1 MAGTVHGGPGT
12 GQTMLGA
19 GQSADAG
26 TGSLIDAFIA
36 GVEGIR
42 LTLVDLRL
50 SLTKAIADYA
60 VHPWLAAITV
70 AGIIAAMIAMNAIYM
85 AVKGNAEAMA
95 VIAFLQGVW
104 QTVLTIGNF
113 FQVDTLITLIRLG
126 DLLIDSFHVELAKIY
141 TALGSL
147 SSELSRDMSFVM
159 VFTETARAIMHSA
172 YAISGN
178 AWLKGEVAFADSMS
192 GWLAGLKD
200 KFDTYMR
207 NPEQIFIDIQHSI
220 SAAAKEESDTQVA
233 NIFAAID
240 IVADTAKNTVDETT
254 KLIDEIDRIK
264 KNAPKEIQEAI
275 DVWYVPF
282 HEEYDRFID
291 EKWDPWWEKT
301 DRAMGLVADL
311 IESHDIDIE
320 KIKLTIKTPYDFFM
334 VLFGLPT
341 EAQAAE
347 IERTRDI
354 MLKLLEDTTVETDPF
369 AEAHRM
375 RLASSADPLEVV
387 YLPAGPSYTT
397 AESYRIPESP
407 PHDQY
412 DSWYRGEY

>member
-1 MAGTVHGGPGT
+1 
-12 GQTMLGA
+12 MLGSVQA
-19 GQSADAG
+19 GDAG

-42 LTLVDLRL
+42 LTLVNLRL
-50 SLTKAIADYA
+50 ALTNAIADYA

-104 QTVLTIGNF
+104 QTVLTIGSF

-147 SSELSRDMSFVM
+147 SSELSKDMSFVM

-172 YAISGN
+172 YAISN
-178 AWLKGEVAFADSMS
+178 NSWLKGEVAFADSMS
-192 GWLAGLKD
+192 VWLGGLKD
-200 KFDTYMR
+200 KFDAYMR

-220 SAAAKEESDTQVA
+220 SAAAKTESDTQLG
-233 NIFAAID
+233 NIYAAID
-240 IVADTAKNTVDETT
+240 IVADTAKATVDETT

-264 KNAPKEIQEAI
+264 KNAPKEIQDAI

-282 HEEYDRFID
+282 HDEYDRFID

-301 DRAMGLVADL
+301 DSAMGIVADL
-311 IESHDIDIE
+311 IKSHDIDIE
-320 KIKLTIKTPYDFFM
+320 KIKLTIKTPYDLFM

-347 IERTRDI
+347 IERTRNI
-354 MLKLLEDTTVETDPF
+354 MLKLLEDTTVDADSF
-369 AEAHRM
+369 GNAHRAA
-375 RLASSADPLEVV
+375 LAASADPLEVV
-387 YLPAGPSYTT
+387 YLPAGPSYTPS
-397 AESYRIPESP
+397 ESYRIPESP
-407 PHDQY
+407 PPDQY
-412 DSWYRGEY
+412 DSWYRGAY